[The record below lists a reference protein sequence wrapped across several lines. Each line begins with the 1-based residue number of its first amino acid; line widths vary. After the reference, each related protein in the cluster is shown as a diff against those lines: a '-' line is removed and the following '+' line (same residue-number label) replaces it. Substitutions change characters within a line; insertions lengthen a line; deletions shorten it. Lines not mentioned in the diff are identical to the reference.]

1 MTEVDDKYYDNL
13 NTLYMKLSDAYD
25 KDTVLSKSLDIIAA
39 AESRVAADEFYLM
52 HKKTL
57 AVELQKRE
65 GKTSLR
71 YRDATVALGAV
82 KRQITLLRGQI
93 DIMDKRFEEW
103 RTRSANRRHGLG

>member
-1 MTEVDDKYYDNL
+1 MTEVDDKYYEKLD
-13 NTLYMKLSDAYD
+13 TLYMRLSDAYD

-39 AESRVAADEFYLM
+39 AEGKAAGDEFYAL
-52 HKKTL
+52 HTKTL

-65 GKTSLR
+65 GKISLR

-82 KRQITLLRGQI
+82 KRQICLLKGQI

-103 RTRSANRRHGLG
+103 RTRNANRRHGLS